1 VFGAAVF
8 VVCAMH
14 VALYALAGRENALGE
29 AFISI
34 GIGVTGTG
42 IGLAE
47 IAAAVLGL
55 SLLPRF
61 WLAYFDF
68 FSIRG
73 ERILGELQGA
83 DQVAFAR
90 DAYV

>member
-1 VFGAAVF
+1 LDWQRSPPPSSD
-8 VVCAMH
+8 C
-14 VALYALAGRENALGE
+14 
-29 AFISI
+29 
-34 GIGVTGTG
+34 
-42 IGLAE
+42 
-47 IAAAVLGL
+47 